1 MNYVI
6 IGNGV
11 AGINAA
17 NTVRQRDADA
27 SITVISKESD
37 HFFSRPA
44 LMYVACGQ
52 MSAKDVEPYQRDHYR
67 RMGFE
72 RIRDEVTGLDTNSKV
87 LRLAGG
93 KKLQYDRL
101 LIASGSIPRMAGWPG
116 QDLDGVGNFV
126 TWQDL
131 EWLQRNMPQA
141 QKAVVVGGGLIG
153 CEATEIL
160 LKAGLHV
167 SFIIR
172 EDWYWPIALDKTE
185 GDLVSAHMQ
194 KHGCDVRLK
203 SECREVLG
211 RDGRVVGIQT
221 GDGETIDCDLVIFAI
236 GVQPQTDWLQSTG
249 IELDKGGGIVVDE
262 HLRTNL
268 PDIYAAGDCT
278 SVVWFNGVQ
287 RPEQLWYTSRDQ
299 GKIAG
304 QNLAGANQVY
314 KRGTFYNSAK
324 FFDLEYTTAG
334 YVNFKFDGE
343 RNWFQ
348 QEPGTNYTQRITY
361 LPDGSVIGFN
371 FIGRRWD
378 HRPLVRWVEEKRQL
392 DWVLQHLQEANFD
405 EEFMPEFKVLKKA
418 EGAI

>member
-1 MNYVI
+1 MKYVI

-17 NTVRQRDADA
+17 TAIRHRHADA
-27 SITVISKESD
+27 SITVVSKESD
-37 HFFSRPA
+37 NFFSRPA

-52 MSAKDVEPYQRDHYR
+52 MSATDVEPFQRDHYQ

-72 RIRDEVTGLDTNSKV
+72 RVRDSVISLNADGKTLS
-87 LRLAGG
+87 LADGN
-93 KKLQYDRL
+93 KLPYDRL
-101 LIASGSIPRMAGWPG
+101 LIASGSVPRMADWPG

-126 TWQDL
+126 TWQNL
-131 EWLQRNMPQA
+131 EWLQKEIPQA
-141 QKAVVVGGGLIG
+141 IRAVVVGGGLIG
-153 CEATEIL
+153 CEAAEIL
-160 LKAGLHV
+160 LKAGLRV
-167 SFIIR
+167 SFVIR

-185 GDLVSAHMQ
+185 GDLITKHLQ
-194 KHGCDVRLK
+194 HHGCDVRLK

-211 RDGRVVGIQT
+211 RDGHVMGIKT
-221 GDGETIDCDLVIFAI
+221 GEGETIECDLVIFAI
-236 GVQPQTDWLQSTG
+236 GVRPQTDWLQGSG
-249 IELDKGGGIVVDE
+249 LELDQGGGVIVDQQ
-262 HLRTNL
+262 LRTNL

-304 QNLAGANQVY
+304 LNIAGDEHIY

-334 YVNFKFDGE
+334 YVNFRFEGE
-343 RNWFQ
+343 ENWFQ
-348 QEPGTNYTQRITY
+348 REPGTLYTQRITY
-361 LPDGSVIGFN
+361 MPDGTVIGFN

-378 HRPLVRWVEEKRQL
+378 HRPLVRWVEEKRKL
-392 DWVLQHLQEANFD
+392 DWVLEHLPEANFD
-405 EEFMPEFKVLKKA
+405 EEFMPRFEVQKSSVGSL
-418 EGAI
+418 